1 MIEIILTPA
10 YKTKLMHYKLQSTF
24 KLLGT
29 TSYVTTQTV
38 VTLITQ
44 DVIYVRNQ
52 TMNDTTR
59 KFPRTLAEAFPDSP
73 QPNFETNT
81 MDKEDK
87 IVITAA
93 AIITVVIIVLGY
105 LGVL

>member
-44 DVIYVRNQ
+44 DVIFVRNQ
-52 TMNDTTR
+52 IMNDTTR

-73 QPNFETNT
+73 QPNFETT

-93 AIITVVIIVLGY
+93 AIITVVIIILGY

>member
-1 MIEIILTPA
+1 MIEIILNPA
-10 YKTKLMHYKLQSTF
+10 YKTKLMHYKLHSTF

-44 DVIYVRNQ
+44 DVNFVRSQ
-52 TMNDTTR
+52 IMNDTTR

-73 QPNFETNT
+73 QPNFETT

-93 AIITVVIIVLGY
+93 AIITVVIIILGY

>member
-44 DVIYVRNQ
+44 DVNLVRSQ
-52 TMNDTTR
+52 IMNDTTR

-73 QPNFETNT
+73 QPNFETT

-93 AIITVVIIVLGY
+93 AIITVVIIILGY

>member
-1 MIEIILTPA
+1 
-10 YKTKLMHYKLQSTF
+10 
-24 KLLGT
+24 
-29 TSYVTTQTV
+29 
-38 VTLITQ
+38 
-44 DVIYVRNQ
+44 
-52 TMNDTTR
+52 MNDTTR

>member
-1 MIEIILTPA
+1 MIAIILTPA

-44 DVIYVRNQ
+44 DVNFVRSQ
-52 TMNDTTR
+52 IMHDTTR

-73 QPNFETNT
+73 QPNFETT

>member
-1 MIEIILTPA
+1 
-10 YKTKLMHYKLQSTF
+10 
-24 KLLGT
+24 
-29 TSYVTTQTV
+29 
-38 VTLITQ
+38 
-44 DVIYVRNQ
+44 
-52 TMNDTTR
+52 MNDTTR

-73 QPNFETNT
+73 QPNFETT